1 MPMKMLTMHTAVY
14 IMYLTMCNMTNGG
27 VKMKSLT
34 QWTSQVTPYAEV
46 IVALSAIVEFIKAV
60 FHP

>member
-1 MPMKMLTMHTAVY
+1 
-14 IMYLTMCNMTNGG
+14 
-27 VKMKSLT
+27 MKSLT